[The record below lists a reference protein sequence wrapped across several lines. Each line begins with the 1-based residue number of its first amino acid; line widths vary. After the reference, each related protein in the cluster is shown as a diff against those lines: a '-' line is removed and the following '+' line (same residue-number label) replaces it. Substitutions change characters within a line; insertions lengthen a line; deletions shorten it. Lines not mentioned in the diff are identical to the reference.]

1 MIRFFLYTLFITLFI
16 FNLETKAENIKI
28 IDADTI
34 SINGEKIRFSGI
46 DAPEIKQTCIKNNDG
61 IYWLVN
67 CGVLARDFLIKK
79 IGSEIPKCI
88 REPEKDFFGRTLA
101 ECFINEESLSIFLV
115 RNGYAFD
122 FVRYSKKKYAKDEEF
137 ARENKLG
144 LWAMTF
150 QYPWD
155 FRKAS

>member
-1 MIRFFLYTLFITLFI
+1 MKKTVLYILFFVLFI
-16 FNLETKAENIKI
+16 FNLEVKAESVKI
-28 IDADTI
+28 TDADTI

-46 DAPEIKQTCIKNNDG
+46 DAPEMKQTCIKNDDG
-61 IYWLVN
+61 VFWLIN
-67 CGVLARDFLIKK
+67 CGVLARDVLVKK
-79 IGSEIPKCI
+79 IGNEIPKCI
-88 REPEKDFFGRTLA
+88 REPEKDFFGRTVA

-122 FVRYSKKKYAKDEEF
+122 FARYSKKKYAKDEEF